1 MVEELKVLEHFST
14 SDHNMVEFNFV
25 LRTGC
30 CNAVTYKYDFRK
42 GDYNAIALTLK
53 ETNWGL
59 MFDSKGTLQ
68 CYDIF
73 PAGKCTLVDV

>member
-25 LRTGC
+25 LTTGC

-42 GDYNAIALTLK
+42 GDYNAIARTLK
-53 ETNWGL
+53 ETDWGL
-59 MFDSKGTLQ
+59 TVSYTHLTLPTKR
-68 CYDIF
+68 I
-73 PAGKCTLVDV
+73 V